1 MSNLLHVDSS
11 IRGVDQSRS
20 RKLSARYADL
30 WRDAHPDGVV
40 TYRDLAAEP
49 VPHTDMTSFSANFA
63 AAPDRTPEQA
73 AARAITEELVNEVI
87 AADTILLAMG
97 LYNFGVPST
106 VKAWFD
112 RIVVPGVTLGPE
124 GGMLGGRRLVLT
136 LAAGGGYGEGTP
148 RDGWDHR
155 EPWIRH
161 AFEQLG
167 VTDVEVIAAELTLAR
182 ESPAMIPL
190 DLGPAEDQSLA
201 AAEAL
206 IDAQFATAGTPAID

>member
-11 IRGVDQSRS
+11 IRSIEESRS
-20 RKLSARYADL
+20 RRLSRRYADG
-30 WRDAHPDGVV
+30 WRASTPDGTV
-40 TYRDLAAEP
+40 TYRDISANP
-49 VPHTDMTSFSANFA
+49 IPHTDPTSFYANFL
-63 AAPDRTPEQA
+63 APEDRSPDQV
-73 AARAITEELVNEVI
+73 AARAITDEIVGEVL
-87 AADTILLAMG
+87 AADTIVLGMG
-97 LYNFGVPST
+97 LYNFGIPST

-112 RIVVPGVTLGPE
+112 RIVVPGVTLGE
-124 GGMLGGRRLVLT
+124 QGGLLGEKKLVLT

-148 RDGWDHR
+148 RYGWDHR

-167 VTDVEVIAAELTLAR
+167 LTDILVIAAELTLAR

-190 DLGPAEDQSLA
+190 NLGSAEDQSYA

-206 IDAQFATAGTPAID
+206 IDAEFATINA

>member
-11 IRGVDQSRS
+11 IRSIEESRS
-20 RKLSARYADL
+20 RRLSRRYADA
-30 WRDAHPDGVV
+30 WRASTPDGIV
-40 TYRDLAAEP
+40 TYRDISANP
-49 VPHTDMTSFSANFA
+49 IPHTDPTSFYANFL
-63 AAPDRTPEQA
+63 APEDRSPEQV
-73 AARAITEELVNEVI
+73 AARAITDEIVGEVL
-87 AADTILLAMG
+87 AADTIVLGMG
-97 LYNFGVPST
+97 LYNFGIPST

-112 RIVVPGVTLGPE
+112 RLVVPGVTLGE
-124 GGMLGGRRLVLT
+124 QGGLLGEKKLVLT

-148 RDGWDHR
+148 RYGWDHR

-167 VTDVEVIAAELTLAR
+167 LTDILVIAAELTLAR

-190 DLGPAEDQSLA
+190 NLGSAEDQSYA

-206 IDAQFATAGTPAID
+206 IDAEFAAINA

>member
-11 IRGVDQSRS
+11 IRSIEESRS
-20 RKLSARYADL
+20 RRLSRRYADG
-30 WRDAHPDGVV
+30 WRASTPDGTV
-40 TYRDLAAEP
+40 TYRDISANP
-49 VPHTDMTSFSANFA
+49 IPHTDPTSFYANFL
-63 AAPDRTPEQA
+63 APEDRSPDQV
-73 AARAITEELVNEVI
+73 AARAITDEIVGEVL
-87 AADTILLAMG
+87 AADTIVLGMG
-97 LYNFGVPST
+97 LYNFGIPST

-112 RIVVPGVTLGPE
+112 RLVVPGVTLGE
-124 GGMLGGRRLVLT
+124 QGGLLGEKKLVLT

-148 RDGWDHR
+148 RYGWDHR

-167 VTDVEVIAAELTLAR
+167 LTDILVIAAELTLAR

-190 DLGPAEDQSLA
+190 NLGSAEDQSYA

-206 IDAQFATAGTPAID
+206 IDAEFATINA